1 MEFKKFIRIK
11 KSPST
16 LFECTACEKQLKIHL
31 FTKSLLDDVPQ
42 EKKLFLLSVVLSGG
56 FYSTYKEQTEILN
69 FNKMN
74 EKHFYKYF
82 KKITKAVDSI
92 FEGLIKNNILKFNI
106 DISNLRLKFDAGW
119 SHRGHNAG
127 ECSYAIYEATNNCIF
142 DVLTCNSQE
151 FTGKSGEM
159 ESFLCEKFCKNL
171 IRFIKKSLTKEFF
184 EIEISVSVFHYVGY
198 HELCQHNKENLKKI
212 HFQNE
217 LDFLKEVENTCDQ
230 KIIKDKMEKLFD
242 LLGKFSYK
250 TNYNFPLLQL
260 EDTQLLKDYIYS
272 IKNKTSKLLEKY
284 NIIQNKFKNKKL
296 TSIELEKMFDYKIN
310 FVNIENSLE
319 NETFVNDIERLK
331 KIFNLIDN
339 LKPEKIFSMPTQL
352 VTKPEEIINNTK
364 EQSALNFF
372 INFVKSEILEN
383 IQDIFESNSTCVNE
397 SFMRSRL
404 KWCPKTRNTPKQFNT
419 RSKFAGLERE
429 DPHWKSKLLYKLG
442 IHIPSIQ
449 ILSENKRW
457 AKKKILLRQ
466 KRPKY
471 IRARYK
477 RRFLKDNNN
486 KNTQLPLHQSSIKK
500 HNKKSRARPYFCQIK
515 NCRSSFSSLQRLI
528 THQVAEHNFSKTVEY
543 SIYQE
548 IEHLQN
554 QLLILKKE
562 KLTKEKQKNRAD
574 GGGINRCSGRR
585 KDRGGGEG
593 LGEEGGE
600 EGGGVGKEQ
609 TRIKLIVSNNLDV

>member
-119 SHRGHNAG
+119 GHRGHNAG

-171 IRFIKKSLTKEFF
+171 IVKNFLIGENNKKNKTKKPLYNLTHAIVDGDVKIKKIFQKYFPKCIIVIDLNHFIKNLRKKIQTSGYKIFKKISFPFTNWIRGLLKKSLTKEFF

-339 LKPEKIFSMPTQL
+339 LKPEKIFFNANPISY
-352 VTKPEEIINNTK
+352 
-364 EQSALNFF
+364 
-372 INFVKSEILEN
+372 
-383 IQDIFESNSTCVNE
+383 
-397 SFMRSRL
+397 
-404 KWCPKTRNTPKQFNT
+404 KTR
-419 RSKFAGLERE
+419 R
-429 DPHWKSKLLYKLG
+429 
-442 IHIPSIQ
+442 
-449 ILSENKRW
+449 
-457 AKKKILLRQ
+457 
-466 KRPKY
+466 
-471 IRARYK
+471 
-477 RRFLKDNNN
+477 NN
-486 KNTQLPLHQSSIKK
+486 K
-500 HNKKSRARPYFCQIK
+500 
-515 NCRSSFSSLQRLI
+515 
-528 THQVAEHNFSKTVEY
+528 
-543 SIYQE
+543 
-548 IEHLQN
+548 
-554 QLLILKKE
+554 
-562 KLTKEKQKNRAD
+562 
-574 GGGINRCSGRR
+574 
-585 KDRGGGEG
+585 
-593 LGEEGGE
+593 
-600 EGGGVGKEQ
+600 
-609 TRIKLIVSNNLDV
+609 